1 MVKKTIVILGGGY
14 AGIASA
20 KVLSKK
26 YRKNNQVNIT
36 LIDKNS
42 YHTLMTELH
51 EVAGSRVEADA
62 VMVSYERIFPSG
74 KVKIVKDCITGIDF
88 EKRMLKSDQS
98 EYAYDYLVLGT
109 GGAPEFFD
117 IEGIQENAFTL
128 WSLEDALRIRRH
140 FEEQFRLASKEP
152 NPELRKDMLTFVVAG
167 AGFTGVELMGE
178 FIERR
183 DILCEKYH
191 IPPSQVSML
200 LVEALDMVLPII
212 EPPLRKKVVRYL
224 EKKGVTIK
232 LGTPITGAEKGK
244 VRLGDGSE
252 LSTRTFVWTCGIHG
266 SEFTSSIDLTMGHT
280 ARGLESRASS
290 VGIHGLCGYLLEG
303 NEERKVGKRGRILV
317 NEYMQSVDHGCVYA
331 VGDNVWFIENDK
343 SLPQIVET
351 ALQTGKRAANN
362 IIADIEKTEKETFRS
377 NYHGFMV
384 SVGGKYGV
392 SNAGGMKV
400 SGFMAMAMKHLV
412 NMHYLFGLAGFNAVW
427 TYLQHEFF
435 DMKDG
440 RTFIGQHLSWK
451 IQAIWAVP
459 LRVYLGL
466 VWLLEGIARIGM
478 AGAGAPFLMAFEW
491 GIGLALIGGL
501 FTWLAAGASL
511 ILSIVYLSC
520 GVFSVD
526 QLWRI
531 FSSMLFLGG
540 AGRSLGLDH
549 WLMPALTRKWKSC
562 RFVQRRYLYLGE
574 PRLKQ

>member
-1 MVKKTIVILGGGY
+1 MKKTIIVLGGGY
-14 AGIASA
+14 AGIETA

-26 YRKNNQVNIT
+26 YQKNNQVDIT

-62 VMVSYERIFPSG
+62 VMVSYERIFSAG
-74 KVKIVKDCITGIDF
+74 KVKLVKDCITGIDF
-88 EKRMLKSDQS
+88 EKQTLKSDRA

-128 WSLEDALRIRRH
+128 WSLEDALRIRGH

-152 NPELRKDMLTFVVAG
+152 NPELRKQMLTFVVAG

-183 DILCEKYH
+183 DVLCEKYH
-191 IPPSQVSML
+191 IPPSQVNML
-200 LVEALDMVLPII
+200 LVEALDVVLPII
-212 EPPLRKKVVRYL
+212 EPPLRKKVVAYL
-224 EKKGVTIK
+224 KKKGVTIK
-232 LGTPITGAEKGK
+232 LGTPITGAEAGK

-252 LSTRTFVWTCGIHG
+252 LLTRTFVWTCGIHG
-266 SEFTSSIDLTMGHT
+266 SEFTSRIDLTMGHT
-280 ARGLESRASS
+280 ARGLKSRASS
-290 VGIHGLCGYLLEG
+290 VGIHGLSGYHFEE
-303 NEERKVGKRGRILV
+303 NEERMVGKRGRILV
-317 NEYMQSVDHGCVYA
+317 NEYMQSVDHERVYA
-331 VGDNVWFIENDK
+331 VGDNLWFIENDK
-343 SLPQIVET
+343 ALPQIVET
-351 ALQTGKRAANN
+351 ALQTGKTAAKN
-362 IIADIEKTEKETFRS
+362 IIADIEKTKKEAFRS

-384 SVGGKYGV
+384 SIGGKYGV

-412 NMHYLFGLAGFNAVW
+412 NMHYLFGIAGFNAVW
-427 TYLQHEFF
+427 AYLQHEFF

-440 RTFIGQHLSWK
+440 RTFVGQHLSWK
-451 IQAIWAVP
+451 IQALWAVP
-459 LRVYLGL
+459 LRVYLG
-466 VWLLEGIARIGM
+466 VIWLLEGIARIGM
-478 AGAGAPFLMAFEW
+478 AGPGAPLLMILEW

-501 FTWLAAGASL
+501 FTWLAAGASM
-511 ILSIVYLSC
+511 ILSIVYLAS

-531 FSSMLFLGG
+531 FASLLFMGG

-549 WLMPALTRKWKSC
+549 WLMPALKRKWNGC
-562 RFVQRRYLYLGE
+562 RFVQRKHLYLGE